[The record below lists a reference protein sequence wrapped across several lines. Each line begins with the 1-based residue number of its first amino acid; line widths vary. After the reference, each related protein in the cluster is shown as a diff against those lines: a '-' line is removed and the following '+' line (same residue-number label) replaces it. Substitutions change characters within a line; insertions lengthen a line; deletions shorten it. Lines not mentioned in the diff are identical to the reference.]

1 MPATVRF
8 NCDLKLTTRFAI
20 EKDTC
25 NFVEVLSKRSQI
37 GLRPK
42 LKIEIEERRW
52 FQGFLSMPND
62 EVERPATMPRP
73 RPDAARRRCADAR
86 TIC

>member
-8 NCDLKLTTRFAI
+8 NCELKLTTRFAI

-52 FQGFLSMPND
+52 FQGFLSMPNFY
-62 EVERPATMPRP
+62 V
-73 RPDAARRRCADAR
+73 CFG
-86 TIC
+86 C